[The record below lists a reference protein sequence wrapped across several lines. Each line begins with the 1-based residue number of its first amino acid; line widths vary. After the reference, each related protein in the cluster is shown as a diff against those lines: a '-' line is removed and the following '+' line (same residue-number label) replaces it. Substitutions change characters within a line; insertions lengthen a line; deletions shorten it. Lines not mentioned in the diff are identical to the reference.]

1 MEKSADESGFR
12 SFYERLQPRAVSV
25 ARRLLGDSALAEDTA
40 AEAFARAYARWEK
53 VRQHPN
59 PDAWLLRVVG
69 NIAVDYLRR
78 DSRKPLLG
86 VDPVRT
92 DPSGDAAALR
102 IDLTDAMQHL
112 SGRQQEVIVL
122 RYLIDLPE
130 EEVAAALGMS
140 NGSVK
145 THLHRAT
152 TKLRTRMTPQTSTQ
166 PAPTTAP
173 EPTANSAQTASSAQQ
188 PCENGATDV

>member
-1 MEKSADESGFR
+1 MEKSADDSGFR

-40 AEAFARAYARWEK
+40 AEAFARAYARWDK

-69 NIAVDYLRR
+69 NIAVDYLRK

-86 VDPVRT
+86 VEPVRT
-92 DPSGDAAALR
+92 DPSGDSAALR

-152 TKLRTRMTPQTSTQ
+152 TKLRSRMTHQTPVQ
-166 PAPTTAP
+166 PAHAEAP
-173 EPTANSAQTASSAQQ
+173 APITSSAQTASSAQQ
-188 PCENGATDV
+188 HRENGATDA

>member
-1 MEKSADESGFR
+1 VVQDSADDSGFR
-12 SFYERLQPRAVSV
+12 SFYERLQPRAISV
-25 ARRLLGDSALAEDTA
+25 GRRLLGDQALAEDTA
-40 AEAFARAYARWEK
+40 AEAFARAYARWGK
-53 VRQHPN
+53 VRKHPN

-78 DSRKPLLG
+78 EIRRPQ
-86 VDPVRT
+86 VTPEQVRT
-92 DPSGDAAALR
+92 DPSGDSAALR

-130 EEVAAALGMS
+130 EDVALVLGVS

-152 TKLRTRMTPQTSTQ
+152 TKLRNQMNHRQ
-166 PAPTTAP
+166 PV
-173 EPTANSAQTASSAQQ
+173 EPS
-188 PCENGATDV
+188 ENGASNA

>member
-1 MEKSADESGFR
+1 MQDSADDSGFR
-12 SFYERLQPRAVSV
+12 SFYERLQPRAISV
-25 ARRLLGDSALAEDTA
+25 GRRLLGDQALAEDAA
-40 AEAFARAYARWEK
+40 AEAFARAYARWSK

-78 DSRKPLLG
+78 EGRRPQ
-86 VDPVRT
+86 VRPEQVRT
-92 DPSGDAAALR
+92 DPSGDSAALR

-130 EEVAAALGMS
+130 EDVALALGVS

-152 TKLRTRMTPQTSTQ
+152 AKLRSQMK
-166 PAPTTAP
+166 
-173 EPTANSAQTASSAQQ
+173 NLSAAAHDEAAGKVETDSFDSLQQ
-188 PCENGATDV
+188 LSENGVNDA

>member
-40 AEAFARAYARWEK
+40 AEAFARAYARWDK

-86 VDPVRT
+86 VEPVRT

-130 EEVAAALGMS
+130 EEVAVALGMS

-152 TKLRTRMTPQTSTQ
+152 NKLRTRMTPQPTAPSTD
-166 PAPTTAP
+166 APSTNAPSTTAP
-173 EPTANSAQTASSAQQ
+173 AAATSASQ
-188 PCENGATDV
+188 NGATDA